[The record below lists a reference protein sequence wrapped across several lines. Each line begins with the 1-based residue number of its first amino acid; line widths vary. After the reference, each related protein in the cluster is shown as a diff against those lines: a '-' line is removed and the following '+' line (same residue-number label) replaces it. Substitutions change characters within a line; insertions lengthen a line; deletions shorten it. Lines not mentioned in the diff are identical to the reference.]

1 LDDDNPPNGEDSDD
15 YSDDEDFDE
24 GSDEDS
30 DDEDSD
36 DEDSDEEDSD
46 DEDSD
51 EEVSD
56 DSDSK
61 SMAEED
67 HDDDLDYIEVKQVG
81 GKYIKLKAA
90 KATQNDDDEV
100 QSKVMKD
107 ERFETNGKRGG
118 ARLAMVIVRAVS
130 LPCRISSVDFHV
142 LTLLFL

>member
-1 LDDDNPPNGEDSDD
+1 MDDDNPPNGEDSDD

-30 DDEDSD
+30 DD
-36 DEDSDEEDSD
+36 EDSD